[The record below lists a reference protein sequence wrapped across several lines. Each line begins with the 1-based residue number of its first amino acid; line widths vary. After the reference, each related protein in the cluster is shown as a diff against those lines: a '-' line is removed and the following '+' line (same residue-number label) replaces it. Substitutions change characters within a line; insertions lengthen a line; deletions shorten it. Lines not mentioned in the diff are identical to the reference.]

1 MNKLPCDYAACD
13 GTINGETCPQKAT
26 CLRCVGVQ
34 AGCARQ
40 VWMTVSGEVVGEC
53 SYFIETEGGLAK

>member
-13 GTINGETCPQKAT
+13 GTINGEPCPQKAT

-34 AGCARQ
+34 AGCSRQ
-40 VWMTVSGEVVGEC
+40 VWMIVTEEKPGEC
-53 SYFIETEGGLAK
+53 RLHIEAKK